1 MEASQSSDSLFPD
14 TVQTP
19 PVSMDTTDSKSARI
33 PSTQPSES
41 KQKQDLFGNDD
52 LFSDA
57 NVSLSKSSGA
67 IPKTTSQ
74 PDKTLTAP
82 ADKDVKS
89 AISEKIESKEPVTKS
104 SPKEEEDDLLSSSKI
119 GSTKPESK
127 RPKKKVLPDI
137 DDDIF
142 SSAAKSTFKKPEKAD
157 VSEDLLAS
165 SSKPKRAS
173 PAVSAV
179 PMFEPPPMDDDDDI
193 FASGTKKTKSAIAQ
207 VLDDDDDDDD
217 IFAGSSVA
225 KGKTT
230 ATTTTKTAAP
240 AKVVDDDIFADAG
253 TNKPKGI
260 DIDVALRFKLGTT
273 QIVQAVS

>member
-19 PVSMDTTDSKSARI
+19 TVSMDTTDSKSARI

-67 IPKTTSQ
+67 IPKTTPQ
-74 PDKTLTAP
+74 PEKMLTPP

-89 AISEKIESKEPVTKS
+89 AISEKVESKEPVTKS
-104 SPKEEEDDLLSSSKI
+104 SPKEEEDDLFSSSKI

-165 SSKPKRAS
+165 SSKPKKAS

-179 PMFEPPPMDDDDDI
+179 PMFEQPPMDDDDDI

-207 VLDDDDDDDD
+207 VLDDDDDDD
-217 IFAGSSVA
+217 IFAGISVA

-230 ATTTTKTAAP
+230 APTTTKTTAP
-240 AKVVDDDIFADAG
+240 ERVVDDDDIFADASI
-253 TNKPKGI
+253 NKPKGI
-260 DIDVALRFKLGTT
+260 DIGLSFKVDTA